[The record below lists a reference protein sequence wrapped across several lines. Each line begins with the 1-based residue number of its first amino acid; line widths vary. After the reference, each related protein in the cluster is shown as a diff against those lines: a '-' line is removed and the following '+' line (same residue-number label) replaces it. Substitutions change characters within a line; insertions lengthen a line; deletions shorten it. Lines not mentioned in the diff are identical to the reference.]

1 MAVGAGPADPQGS
14 AGRTM
19 SLVLVDG
26 HYYAYRSFYAIA
38 HLTNSRGE
46 PTNAAFGFAAALLRM
61 AEDLQPVRGAVVF
74 DGGVPRERLETH
86 PEYKANRK
94 ETPEALEKQI
104 PLLYE
109 VAQALGWKTVSVE
122 GEEADDV
129 IASYCQAADGQNCI
143 VATNDKDLMVL
154 AARGVKIYQ
163 PNSAGFALLG
173 PPEVAAKWGVPPDK
187 VPELLALTGDASD
200 NFPGIAGVGPKT
212 AAKWITEF
220 QTAEGVLAAAETI
233 KPERFRP
240 ILRDSAEI
248 VRRNRKMVELRTALP
263 LPAPIAECQIAPD
276 PQKQVELFRRLEFR
290 RFTREAEARLA
301 SHKPKQADLFSPS

>member
-1 MAVGAGPADPQGS
+1 
-14 AGRTM
+14 M

-38 HLTNSRGE
+38 HLTNSKGE
-46 PTNAAFGFAAALLRM
+46 PTNAAFGFTSALLRM
-61 AEDLQPVRGAVVF
+61 AEDLKPVRGAVIF
-74 DGGVPRERLETH
+74 DGGVPQERLDTH

-129 IASYCQAADGQNCI
+129 IASYCRAADGENCI

-163 PNSAGFALLG
+163 PKSEGFELLG
-173 PPEVAAKWGVPPDK
+173 PPEVESKWGVPPEK

-200 NFPGIAGVGPKT
+200 NFPGISGVGPKT
-212 AAKWITEF
+212 AAKWIAEF
-220 QTAEGVLAAAETI
+220 QTAEGVLAAAEKI

-240 ILRDSAEI
+240 ILKESADI
-248 VRRNRKMVELRTALP
+248 VRRNRKMVELRTALA
-263 LPAPIAECQIAPD
+263 LPVPISDLKIEPD
-276 PQKQVELFRRLEFR
+276 PEKQVELFRRLEFK

-301 SHKPKQADLFSPS
+301 ARKPTQADLFS

>member
-1 MAVGAGPADPQGS
+1 
-14 AGRTM
+14 M

-38 HLTNSRGE
+38 HLTNSKGE
-46 PTNAAFGFAAALLRM
+46 PTNAAFGFTSALLRM
-61 AEDLQPVRGAVVF
+61 AEDLKPVRGAVIF
-74 DGGVPRERLETH
+74 DGGVPKERLETH

-104 PLLYE
+104 PLLHE
-109 VAQALGWKTVSVE
+109 VAQALGWQTISVE

-129 IASYCQAADGQNCI
+129 IASYCRAAERAPCI

-154 AARGVKIYQ
+154 AACGVKIYQ
-163 PNSAGFALLG
+163 PKSEGFELLG
-173 PPEVAAKWGVPPDK
+173 PAEVEAKWGVPPDK

-200 NFPGIAGVGPKT
+200 NFPGIPGVGPKT
-212 AAKWITEF
+212 AAKWILEF
-220 QTAEGVLAAAETI
+220 QTAEGVLAAAEKI

-240 ILRDSAEI
+240 ILKEATDI
-248 VRRNRKMVELRTALP
+248 VRRNRKMVELRAALP
-263 LPAPIAECQIAPD
+263 LPIPIDRLNLQPD
-276 PQKQVELFRRLEFR
+276 PEKQVELFRRLEFK

-301 SHKPKQADLFSPS
+301 AQKPKQVDLFS

>member
-1 MAVGAGPADPQGS
+1 
-14 AGRTM
+14 M

-38 HLTNSRGE
+38 NLTNSKGE
-46 PTNAAFGFAAALLRM
+46 PTNAAFGFASALFRM
-61 AEDLQPVRGAVVF
+61 AQDLQPKRGAVIF
-74 DGGVPRERLETH
+74 DGGIPKERMETH

-109 VAQALGWKTVSVE
+109 VAQALGWKTISVE

-129 IASYCQAADGQNCI
+129 IASYTAVTDGATCI

-163 PNSAGFALLG
+163 PRSEGFELLG
-173 PPEVAAKWGVPPDK
+173 PAEVEAKWGVPPDK

-212 AAKWITEF
+212 AAKWIHEF
-220 QTAEGVLAAAETI
+220 QTAEGVLAAADKI

-240 ILRDSAEI
+240 VLKESAEI
-248 VRRNRKMVELRTALP
+248 VRRNRKMVELRTGLP
-263 LPAPIAECQIAPD
+263 LPVPIADLKIDPD
-276 PQKQVELFRRLEFR
+276 PEKQVELFRRLEFK

-301 SHKPKQADLFSPS
+301 ARKPKQADLFS

>member
-1 MAVGAGPADPQGS
+1 
-14 AGRTM
+14 M

-38 HLTNSRGE
+38 HLTNSKGE
-46 PTNAAFGFAAALLRM
+46 PTNAAFGFASALLRM
-61 AEDLQPVRGAVVF
+61 AEDLQPARGAVIF
-74 DGGVPRERLETH
+74 DGGVPQERLETH

-104 PLLYE
+104 PVLHE
-109 VAQALGWKTVSVE
+109 VAQALGWQTLSIE

-129 IASYCQAADGQNCI
+129 IASYCRATDGDQCI

-163 PNSAGFALLG
+163 PKSEGFELLG
-173 PPEVAAKWGVPPDK
+173 PTEVEAKWGVPPDK

-200 NFPGIAGVGPKT
+200 NFPGIPGVGPKT
-212 AAKWITEF
+212 AAKWIAEF
-220 QTAEGVLAAAETI
+220 QTAEGVLAAADNI
-233 KPERFRP
+233 KPGCFRP
-240 ILRDSAEI
+240 ILKASAEI

-263 LPAPIAECQIAPD
+263 LPIPVARLKIQPD
-276 PQKQVELFRRLEFR
+276 PEKQVELFRRLEFK

-301 SHKPKQADLFSPS
+301 AQKPRQADLFS

>member
-1 MAVGAGPADPQGS
+1 
-14 AGRTM
+14 M

-46 PTNAAFGFAAALLRM
+46 PTNAAFGFTSALLRM
-61 AEDLQPVRGAVVF
+61 AEDLKPSLGAVIF

-104 PLLYE
+104 PLLHE
-109 VAQALGWKTVSVE
+109 VAQALGWKTISLE

-129 IASYCQAADGQNCI
+129 IASYCRAAGGARCI

-154 AARGVKIYQ
+154 AADGTKIYQ
-163 PNSAGFALLG
+163 PKSEGFDLLG
-173 PPEVAAKWGVPPDK
+173 PEQVEAKWGVPPAK

-212 AAKWITEF
+212 AAKWISEF
-220 QTAEGVLAAAETI
+220 GTAEGVLAAADKI

-240 ILRDSAEI
+240 ILRDSAEV
-248 VRRNRKMVELRTALP
+248 VRRNRKMVALRTGLP
-263 LPAPIAECQIAPD
+263 LPTPIDDLRIVPD
-276 PQKQVELFRRLEFR
+276 PEKQVELFRRLEFK

-301 SHKPKQADLFSPS
+301 ARKPKQADLFS